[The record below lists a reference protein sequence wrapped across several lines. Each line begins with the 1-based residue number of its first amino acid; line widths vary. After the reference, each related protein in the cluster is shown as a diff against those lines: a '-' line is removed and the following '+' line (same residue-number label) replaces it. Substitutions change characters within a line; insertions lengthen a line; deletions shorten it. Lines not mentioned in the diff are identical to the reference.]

1 YFSFKMTMKAA
12 AASQPLV
19 LKVKVKHLNIEKT
32 IRFEPYTTA
41 KEALN
46 VIAAKCNITRTD
58 DIEDTYSL
66 YVGKGEGFYMENMS
80 MYLQAYGLVAKVC
93 CYYYVG

>member
-1 YFSFKMTMKAA
+1 MTMKAA

-19 LKVKVKHLNIEKT
+19 LKVKVKHLAIEKT
-32 IRFEPYTTA
+32 IKFEPYTTA

-46 VIAAKCNITRTD
+46 VIAAKCNIPKTN
-58 DIEDTYSL
+58 DIEDIYSL

-80 MYLQAYGLVAKVC
+80 MYLQSYGLVGKVC
-93 CYYYVG
+93 CH